1 MILDVESNTN
11 KAGVINRT
19 IRLILTRLDGAAFW
33 LLGIVYEIFFNVA
46 SAELFSNA
54 TIRSFYGRVQLIL
67 GIFMVFRLTIVTLQ
81 AIVNPDLTDD
91 KSEGFSA
98 IIKRVIVGLMLLAVL
113 TPINIAGDSSTLN
126 EYQIE
131 LNNNGL
137 LFGTL
142 YSLQYRILN
151 NNTLGNLILGTKAT
165 SEDGDLTEAE
175 RVKRSANVFTSSIV
189 KAFYRINLKEK
200 DDRDDDD
207 PSATNRANWMCGVS
221 DDDIEE
227 YLKVDSDVTVL
238 YSDDYINKRCGSALL
253 DTVTVGLTNTSHFV
267 FTYIYVVPLVVAI
280 VFIFIMIGF
289 TVDVAVRAIKLAVL
303 RLIAPIP
310 IIAYMGP
317 KKGEE
322 SFNAW
327 TKALVSTYLDLFIR
341 LAVIYFI
348 TYLIQDM
355 IVNGVV
361 LVNGEGV
368 IGVISIIFIWIGL
381 FVFAKEAPKF
391 IKDALGLK
399 DNGQSLF
406 SGMGTIL
413 AGAAIGTGAISSGLT
428 GYRASKEENADSEF
442 NKKHPFLGGMRNV
455 GAGLVNGALGL
466 GTGATAAMKAKQGS
480 EFKDVQAAID
490 ARNQRRAGH
499 ATLLGGIGSGLYGAL
514 TGQTLAD
521 KDNARME
528 QYDKA
533 EKAIG
538 SFSDAVKSE
547 ALKNGK
553 YGTIGSNFMGKDAS
567 GNNVNLKNV
576 KFNAAE
582 FKSAIS
588 HANGPTVMVRDIN
601 GNDYEVRTASVTDKV
616 VDDITDSQIDNWQ
629 AGEHIGK
636 TWEESIGQGGKLK
649 ADYDE
654 VVAATRGIKD
664 QLEFEPGKHFDVRKR
679 STYGAARGEA
689 KRRATTYRTDMK
701 YVKRRANSNK
711 KK

>member
-46 SAELFSNA
+46 GAELFANA

-98 IIKRVIVGLMLLAVL
+98 IIKRVIIGLLLLAVL
-113 TPINIAGDSSTLN
+113 TPINISGDSSTLN
-126 EYQIE
+126 DYQIE

-142 YSLQYRILN
+142 YSLQYRILE

-165 SEDGDLTEAE
+165 TEDGDLTEAE
-175 RVKRSANVFTSSIV
+175 RVKRSASVFTASIA

-200 DDRDDDD
+200 KDRDADD
-207 PSATNRANWMCGVS
+207 PTATNRANWMCGVS

-227 YLKVDSDVTVL
+227 YLKVDSDISVL

-327 TKALVSTYLDLFIR
+327 TRALISTYLDLFIR

-361 LVNGEGV
+361 LVNGEGI
-368 IGVISIIFIWIGL
+368 IGVVSIIFIWIGL
-381 FVFAKEAPKF
+381 FVFAKQAPKF

-406 SGMGTIL
+406 GGMGAIL
-413 AGAAIGTGAISSGLT
+413 GGAALTAGAISSFNT
-428 GYRASKEENADSEF
+428 GRRAAAEENKDSKF
-442 NKKHPFLGGMRNV
+442 NKEHPFLGGVRNV
-455 GAGLVNGALGL
+455 GAGLVNSALGV
-466 GTGATAAMKAKQGS
+466 GTGVVAGMTAKDKEAKAIN
-480 EFKDVQAAID
+480 DAISS
-490 ARNQRRAGH
+490 RNQRRAGH
-499 ATLLGGIGSGLYGAL
+499 QTLLGGIGSNLYGAV
-514 TGQTLAD
+514 TGRTLAD
-521 KDNARME
+521 KDNAQME
-528 QYDKA
+528 AFDNAAKS
-533 EKAIG
+533 IG

-547 ALKNGK
+547 ALKNGA
-553 YGTIGSNFMGKDAS
+553 YGTVSGLKDKNGADLS
-567 GNNVNLKNV
+567 NV
-576 KFNAAE
+576 KFNAAQ

-588 HANGPTVMVRDIN
+588 HASGPTVIVRDTSGSEHEI
-601 GNDYEVRTASVTDKV
+601 YTSTATDQV
-616 VDDITDSQIDNWQ
+616 IDDLTDSQIDNWQ
-629 AGEHIGK
+629 HGIHKGLATGDNSSSWD
-636 TWEESIGQGGKLK
+636 TAIGQGGKLK
-649 ADYDE
+649 ADYDD
-654 VVAATRGIKD
+654 VMSATRGIQD
-664 QLEFEPGKHFDVRKR
+664 EIGFDYRSR
-679 STYGAARGEA
+679 STYGKAKGAA

-701 YVKRRANSNK
+701 YIKRRANSNK
-711 KK
+711 SK